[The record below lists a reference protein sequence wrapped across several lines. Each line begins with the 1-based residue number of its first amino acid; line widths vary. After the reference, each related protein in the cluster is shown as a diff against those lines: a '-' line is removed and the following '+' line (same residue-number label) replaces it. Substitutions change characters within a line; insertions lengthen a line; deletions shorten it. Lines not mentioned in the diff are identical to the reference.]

1 MLNQLAPDLWVA
13 EKPLSVLGVHLG
25 TRMTVVR
32 LGSSGL
38 FIHAPVPL
46 TPDMQRQ
53 LDDLGPVQAVVAPS
67 AMHHLYI
74 GEYMRAYPKAQFF
87 AAEGVAKKRPEL
99 RFHGVLGDRPEF
111 LWGSDLD
118 QLPIHGCPKLNE
130 VAFLHRASRTLI
142 LTDWIFNFASRPS
155 GPEPG
160 SSRPSGPEPG
170 SSRPSGPEP
179 GAANRPSLWTVL
191 YLRMMGAYGGPKQS
205 RRHRAAITDKH
216 AARTSTD
223 RLLTWD
229 FDRIILAHGDI
240 IETGG
245 HAALQAATEWLR
257 APEPARVPAAFA
269 APGVGANE
277 R

>member
-1 MLNQLAPDLWVA
+1 VLNQLAPDLWVA

-46 TPDMQRQ
+46 TADLQRQ

-130 VAFLHRASRTLI
+130 VAFLHRASHTLI
-142 LTDWIFNFASRPS
+142 LTDWIFNF
-155 GPEPG
+155 
-160 SSRPSGPEPG
+160 SSRPSGPG
-170 SSRPSGPEP
+170 SGATHRPP
-179 GAANRPSLWTVL
+179 LWTVL

-205 RRHRAAITDKH
+205 RRHRAAITDKD
-216 AARTSTD
+216 AARVSTD

-245 HAALQAATEWLR
+245 HAALQAATDWMR
-257 APEPARVPAAFA
+257 APEPASPTAAFA
-269 APGVGANE
+269 APGVGAND

>member
-1 MLNQLAPDLWVA
+1 MLTQLAPDLWVA
-13 EKPLSVLGVHLG
+13 EKPLSVYGAQLG

-46 TPDMQRQ
+46 TPEAQRE

-67 AMHHLYI
+67 SMHHLYI

-111 LWGSDLD
+111 LWGSDID
-118 QLPIHGCPKLNE
+118 QLPILGVPKINE

-142 LTDWIFNFASRPS
+142 LTDWLFNFSHSPS
-155 GPEPG
+155 I
-160 SSRPSGPEPG
+160 
-170 SSRPSGPEP
+170 
-179 GAANRPSLWTVL
+179 WTRL
-191 YLRMMGAYGGPKQS
+191 YLRMTGAWGGPRQS
-205 RRHRAAITDKH
+205 KLLRSLIADRD

-229 FDRIILAHGDI
+229 FDRIIVAHGDI
-240 IETGG
+240 IPSNG
-245 HAALQAATEWLR
+245 HAVLREATAWLR
-257 APEPARVPAAFA
+257 DPANANAPTAFA
-269 APGVGANE
+269 TPSVSANE
-277 R
+277 P

>member
-1 MLNQLAPDLWVA
+1 VLNQLAPDLWVA

-130 VAFLHRASRTLI
+130 VAFLHRASHTLI
-142 LTDWIFNFASRPS
+142 LTDWIFNF
-155 GPEPG
+155 

-170 SSRPSGPEP
+170 T
-179 GAANRPSLWTVL
+179 ADRPSLWTVL

-223 RLLTWD
+223 LLLTWD

-257 APEPARVPAAFA
+257 APEPARPAAAFA
-269 APGVGANE
+269 APGVSANE

>member
-13 EKPLSVLGVHLG
+13 EKPLSVLGVRLG

-46 TPDMQRQ
+46 TPDLQRQ

-67 AMHHLYI
+67 ALHHLFI

-118 QLPIHGCPKLNE
+118 QLPIRGCPGLNE

-142 LTDWIFNFASRPS
+142 LTDWLFNFS
-155 GPEPG
+155 
-160 SSRPSGPEPG
+160 
-170 SSRPSGPEP
+170 
-179 GAANRPSLWTVL
+179 AAHRTSLWTRL
-191 YLRMMGAYGGPKQS
+191 YLRMVGAWGGPRQTS
-205 RRHRAAITDKH
+205 RLRAAITDRD
-216 AARTSTD
+216 AARVSVD
-223 RLLTWD
+223 RILGWD
-229 FDRIILAHGDI
+229 FDRVILAHGDI

-245 HAALQAATEWLR
+245 HAALQSATEWLR
-257 APEPARVPAAFA
+257 APEPARATAAFA
-269 APGVGANE
+269 APGAHD